1 MRVATAMTIAG
12 SDSCG
17 GAGVQADLKTMS
29 AFGVHG
35 TSALTSI
42 TAQNTLGVR
51 SSFHLP
57 TELIAEQIDAIMD
70 DMGAQ
75 AAKTGMLATVEIIE
89 TVADRI
95 RSRSIPNVVVD
106 PVMVATS
113 GARLMDEKA
122 TDVFV
127 RELLPLALVITPNV
141 DEAAVLAGFTVDT
154 RVTMMDA
161 ARAICDV
168 TGASVLVKG
177 GHMTGDATD
186 ILFDGAEFH
195 DFTGRRIEGGR
206 IHGTGCTLAAA
217 IASGLARGDALVCA
231 IEKAKDFVT
240 RGIEESLDIGRGS
253 ALINHT
259 VHAAVIRGSSRME
272 E

>member
-17 GAGVQADLKTMS
+17 GAGIQADLKTMS

-51 SSFHLP
+51 RSFHLP
-57 TELIAEQIDAIMD
+57 AELVGEQIDAIMD
-70 DMGAQ
+70 DMGAD
-75 AAKTGMLATVEIIE
+75 AAKTGMLATEEIMEI
-89 TVADRI
+89 VGDRI
-95 RSRSIPNVVVD
+95 RERGIPNVVVD

-122 TDVFV
+122 TEVFV

-141 DEAAVLAGFTVDT
+141 DEAAVLAGFTVET
-154 RVTMMDA
+154 PAAMRDA
-161 ARAICDV
+161 ARAIHDL

-177 GHMTGDATD
+177 GHMSGDATD
-186 ILFDGAEFH
+186 VLYDGVEFR
-195 DFTGRRIEGGR
+195 DFTSRRIEGGR

-217 IASGLARGDALVCA
+217 IASGLARGDALVRA
-231 IEKAKDFVT
+231 VENAKDFVT
-240 RGIEESLDIGRGS
+240 RGIKESFDIGRGS
-253 ALINHT
+253 ALVNHT
-259 VHAAVIRGSSRME
+259 VRAPSTESDGRME